1 MDRLTVF
8 IASVNNM
15 RLNRI
20 VALHFSTEYL
30 EAGLLFR
37 TESSHF
43 NAVVNFSCEMKR
55 RTSIGD
61 GGSSK
66 RRTRSVG
73 VTGQPDIHAVGEFV
87 KDVPQV
93 MCLDSLEGLD
103 RERPALHR
111 QFTEQKLSSK

>member
-1 MDRLTVF
+1 
-8 IASVNNM
+8 
-15 RLNRI
+15 
-20 VALHFSTEYL
+20 
-30 EAGLLFR
+30 
-37 TESSHF
+37 
-43 NAVVNFSCEMKR
+43 MKR

-93 MCLDSLEGLD
+93 MCLDSLEGLG
-103 RERPALHR
+103 RERPALLR
-111 QFTEQKLSSK
+111 QFIAVEYRNKNYRVSREFGRYCCFAWLLDQRCWV

>member
-1 MDRLTVF
+1 
-8 IASVNNM
+8 
-15 RLNRI
+15 
-20 VALHFSTEYL
+20 
-30 EAGLLFR
+30 
-37 TESSHF
+37 
-43 NAVVNFSCEMKR
+43 MKR

-103 RERPALHR
+103 RERPALLR
-111 QFTEQKLSSK
+111 QFIAVEYRNKNYRVSREFGRYCCFAWLAGSTMLGLNNFK